1 MLRPLTF
8 LFILLFVSHNHAQER
23 VEKIA
28 EEFSKI
34 KVSSSIIATTHLNA
48 DENKVVIDGL
58 DKTEVDVRFRRDE
71 LRVSLPLNHLFSNTD
86 TQVDIYVKSIKEIE
100 ATGSAELHIKGVIK
114 QNQISLKA
122 VEMASIDAEVEV
134 EDLDLYL
141 LSGGSIRLN
150 GKAVNQTIIIK
161 TGAEYYGESL
171 KTKNT
176 NVEIS
181 YKGIAEVFATQNCVA
196 SVTAGGEVSVFG
208 NPVTLEETTKLG
220 GIVKRVVV
228 NK

>member
-1 MLRPLTF
+1 MFRPITF
-8 LFILLFVSHNHAQER
+8 LLILLFASQNHAQER

-34 KVSSSIIATTHLNA
+34 KVSSSIIATIHLNA
-48 DENKVVIDGL
+48 SENKVVIDGL
-58 DKTEVDVRFRRDE
+58 DMTEVDVRFRRDE

-100 ATGSAELHIKGVIK
+100 ATGSAELYIEGIIK

-134 EDLDLYL
+134 DELDLYL

-150 GKAVNQTIIIK
+150 GKAISQNIIIK
-161 TGAEYYGESL
+161 TGAEYYGEAL

-176 NVEIS
+176 HVEIS
-181 YKGIAEVFATQNCVA
+181 YKGIAEVFATHNCVA
-196 SVTAGGEVSVFG
+196 SVTAGGEVSVYG
-208 NPVTLEETTKLG
+208 NPATLDETTKLG

-228 NK
+228 NN